1 MDALPS
7 GAIVNGIGITA
18 LLVLVFW
25 MFTTDRL
32 YTKGQVDA
40 MRTSHRDEIARME
53 RAHEREVEDVKH
65 ERGEWRTQTR
75 LTDQVAVEL
84 NEQNRAMLNAFG
96 PTLTDFLESLRAVAQ
111 RRAGEE
117 PGGET

>member
-18 LLVLVFW
+18 LLVLAFW

-32 YTKGQVDA
+32 YTKGQVEA
-40 MRTSHRDEIARME
+40 MRASHRAEIDRME
-53 RAHEREVEDVKH
+53 RSNEREVEDVKH
-65 ERGEWRTQTR
+65 ERGEWRTEARLNQQT
-75 LTDQVAVEL
+75 AVEL

-96 PTLTDFLESLRAVAQ
+96 PTLTDFLESLRTVAQ
-111 RRAGEE
+111 ERARQE

>member
-1 MDALPS
+1 MEGLPS
-7 GAIVNGIGITA
+7 GAIANGVGITA
-18 LLVLVFW
+18 IVVLLFW
-25 MFTTDRL
+25 MLTTDRL
-32 YTKGQVDA
+32 YTRGQVQA
-40 MRTSHRDEIARME
+40 MRKSHRDEIERME
-53 RAHEREVEDVKH
+53 RAHAREIEDVKH